1 MHKLATAMVSV
12 SFALSAAAA
21 QTAAQAAVPAT
32 TPFVTA
38 TGGTAMRLCYF
49 AQNPDP
55 TTAKATTCRDS
66 HLSAA
71 VQAVIRELNGL
82 ADGNHGQGT
91 CVRDNNSEV
100 RLVLGY
106 RDGHRE
112 RVDVHFSSCQFA
124 EHAGHLS
131 KQSTR
136 AVRQDVARRA
146 GFTGN
151 VP

>member
-1 MHKLATAMVSV
+1 MKL
-12 SFALSAAAA
+12 LAAAVVSLGLVLSGG
-21 QTAAQAAVPAT
+21 TAQAA

-49 AQNPDP
+49 AANPDP
-55 TTAKATTCRDS
+55 AKAKPTTCRDS
-66 HLSAA
+66 HSASA
-71 VQAVIRELNGL
+71 VQAVIKELNALSDAARGR
-82 ADGNHGQGT
+82 GT

-124 EHAGHLS
+124 EHGGHIS
-131 KQSTR
+131 KQSTHP
-136 AVRQDVARRA
+136 VRQDVARRA
-146 GFTGN
+146 GWTGQ

>member
-1 MHKLATAMVSV
+1 MKKLATGIVAISLVLLGGP
-12 SFALSAAAA
+12 AHAA
-21 QTAAQAAVPAT
+21 

-49 AQNPDP
+49 APNPDP
-55 TTAKATTCRDS
+55 ATAKPTTCRDS
-66 HLSAA
+66 HVASA
-71 VQAVIRELNGL
+71 VQAVIRELNNLSEAARGR
-82 ADGNHGQGT
+82 GT

-124 EHAGHLS
+124 EHGGHIS
-131 KQSTR
+131 KQSTH

-146 GFTGN
+146 GYTGQ

>member
-1 MHKLATAMVSV
+1 MKTLP
-12 SFALSAAAA
+12 FAAAA
-21 QTAAQAAVPAT
+21 AAVGLALVAGPASAAPT
-32 TPFVTA
+32 FVTA

-49 AQNPDP
+49 APNADP
-55 TTAKATTCRDS
+55 ASARPSTCRDS
-66 HLSAA
+66 HVASQ
-71 VQAVIRELNGL
+71 VQTVIHELNAL
-82 ADGNHGQGT
+82 ATGNHGQGT

-124 EHAGHLS
+124 EHAGHIS
-131 KQSTR
+131 KQSTHP
-136 AVRQDVARRA
+136 VRQDVARRA
-146 GFTGN
+146 GWTGQ

>member
-1 MHKLATAMVSV
+1 MKRLATGIVSV
-12 SFALSAAAA
+12 SIVLSAG
-21 QTAAQAAVPAT
+21 AAQAAPA
-32 TPFVTA
+32 FVTA

-49 AQNPDP
+49 APNPDP
-55 TTAKATTCRDS
+55 KAAKATTCRDS
-66 HLSAA
+66 HVSSA
-71 VQAVIRELNGL
+71 VQSVIRELNKLG
-82 ADGNHGQGT
+82 DGNHGQGT

-124 EHAGHLS
+124 EHAGHIS
-131 KQSTR
+131 KQSTH

-146 GFTGN
+146 GFTGQ

>member
-1 MHKLATAMVSV
+1 MKKLAARLASIALV
-12 SFALSAAAA
+12 LSAG
-21 QTAAQAAVPAT
+21 AAQAQAA

-66 HLSAA
+66 HIASA
-71 VQAVIRELNGL
+71 VQAVIRELNNL
-82 ADGNHGQGT
+82 SDGNHGQGT

-106 RDGHRE
+106 RNGHRE

-124 EHAGHLS
+124 EHAGHVS
-131 KQSTR
+131 KQSTH
-136 AVRQDVARRA
+136 AARQDVARRA
-146 GFTGN
+146 GYTGQ

>member
-1 MHKLATAMVSV
+1 MHKP
-12 SFALSAAAA
+12 AAAIVSSVILLSSGVA
-21 QTAAQAAVPAT
+21 HAS

-49 AQNPDP
+49 PPNPDP
-55 TTAKATTCRDS
+55 ATAKPSTCRDS
-66 HLSAA
+66 HVTSA
-71 VQAVIRELNGL
+71 VQGVIRELNSL
-82 ADGNHGQGT
+82 SDGNHGQGT
-91 CVRDNNSEV
+91 CVRDDNSEV

-124 EHAGHLS
+124 ERAGHVS
-131 KQSTR
+131 KQSNH

-146 GFTGN
+146 GFSGQ